1 LIDWYLKVREGP
13 NEGPQELAWRR
24 GLYQAHG
31 IVTSCP
37 SPAQSQGQKGQVGGV
52 HVPVAQRVSVPDW
65 GVPRSAS
72 DLHLGTTLQEPLLL
86 LGALEDS
93 SCLPLSKLGS
103 SPHPAETGQGRVGDK
118 AAGPR
123 ACSSGRIREN
133 MHPHSCLPRAGT
145 PHPPAPCLFSA
156 SQGRSPRSHGC
167 CSPTTSV
174 R

>member
-1 LIDWYLKVREGP
+1 MPIPGP
-13 NEGPQELAWRR
+13 EPGEERR
-24 GLYQAHG
+24 PGG
-31 IVTSCP
+31 WSPCP
-37 SPAQSQGQKGQVGGV
+37 CSRASV
-52 HVPVAQRVSVPDW
+52 VPDW
-65 GVPRSAS
+65 GVPRAAS
-72 DLHLGTTLQEPLLL
+72 DLHLGTTLQEPLLF

-123 ACSSGRIREN
+123 AHSSGRIREN
-133 MHPHSCLPRAGT
+133 MHPHPCLPWAGT

-167 CSPTTSV
+167 CSPTISV
-174 R
+174 HLTISAKEVGNMLSAGRT